1 MKFIQLHTRSSQN
14 RISIRAEDVFRI
26 EESGR
31 CYSKLTIDNHRGG
44 TEEIECYET
53 FDTVMNAMVR

>member
-1 MKFIQLHTRSSQN
+1 MKFIQLQTRTS
-14 RISIRAEDVFRI
+14 RKKISIRAEDVFRV
-26 EESGR
+26 EESDR
-31 CYSKLTIDNHRGG
+31 YYSTIIVDNHRGG

>member
-1 MKFIQLHTRSSQN
+1 MKFIQLQARNTRKK
-14 RISIRAEDVFRI
+14 ISIRAEDVFRV
-26 EESGR
+26 EESDR
-31 CYSKLTIDNHRGG
+31 YYSTITVDNHRGG

>member
-1 MKFIQLHTRSSQN
+1 MKFIQLQTRSNRN
-14 RISIRAEDVFRI
+14 RISIRAEDVFRV
-26 EESGR
+26 EESDR
-31 CYSKLTIDNHRGG
+31 YYSTVTVDNHRGG